1 MNCRKPIALL
11 LGLTALAL
19 TPGFAAETTGGPPA
33 RSATGMIEGRVFN
46 PSTGEYVHYAEVRVQ
61 GTSILEVTGPD
72 GRYRIANAPAGPVT
86 LMVNHTGFQPVT
98 ATVEVAAGTATRR
111 DFDLQGAAQPGV
123 ADVVQLGRF
132 TVSGEREGTAKAIM
146 EQRNSLNI
154 KNVVA
159 SDTFSIMTEGN
170 IGEVLQYLPGIQI
183 RYTDGEPAN
192 PLMRGMAAKYG
203 ALQVDGLRMT
213 GGGTRA
219 SELTSYSASA
229 TDTIEYSKT
238 NSADMDAD
246 APAGTI
252 NMKSK
257 SAFQRRGRYFGWQLY
272 SIVSSADS
280 SLGKSPGPED
290 KENYKTLPSVA
301 LDFSDVYLDGKLG
314 LVLNLSENNSILTS
328 GFLNPTYDTTPT
340 AYNPA
345 PIVITQVIFGL
356 NPKLVKRRGGAL
368 NLEYNLSPALTV
380 ALRGQIGWE
389 DWRQPQRAVSLVSNR
404 ASQAPNASA
413 TAMLANPTANNATRF
428 GIQGSHTNRTR
439 LTYTFAPQ
447 VTYNQGPLNVEGSIG
462 YTYLNSYTRNGR
474 LEGDD
479 PFFQTNYQLS
489 GVGFTATRAYAG
501 DTNFN
506 FRQTSGPDLYTL
518 SNWRA
523 TSLANNLVRTENEP
537 TSKALLGQ
545 INARFTTG
553 WSLPTTLKAGGKT
566 QAGRFESINRTN
578 SWTYVGPQ
586 NNRLTA
592 EIPVSPGFTGVDP
605 LDAGN
610 IFDRAFQFPDRTA
623 LGRLQKTNPEWFV
636 PNPTNATSTANLFP
650 HRLAREY
657 IDAAYVMATTQIGR
671 LAIQEGVRYEATKT
685 EGRVYER
692 GVARTRRGSYDNF
705 FLSASGR
712 YRFQENLMV
721 IAGFSQSIQRAAL
734 SSLAAVA
741 TVNDTTLTGTIP
753 NPTLKPERG
762 DNYSIRVEKY
772 FEPAG
777 VFSAGVFMFRMK
789 DYHAQR
795 SAIPAAEIGLAAE
808 YPNYLFTT
816 QDNAGDFAT
825 KGFEL
830 EYRQQLS
837 MLPGVFKGL
846 GVFANW
852 TQVQSSDPELDYAGA
867 PKFGS
872 GGISFRYRRLNASCS
887 GTWASEHNQN
897 PTINHV
903 RERTIISTNWSYQLT
918 AKTSVF
924 LTGRNIFN
932 DPLYKTVR
940 TQPGLHNQTLI
951 QGSVWSFGLKG
962 SF

>member
-1 MNCRKPIALL
+1 MSQTNRVALL
-11 LGLTALAL
+11 VVLLATAGLRAVA
-19 TPGFAAETTGGPPA
+19 GETPPA
-33 RSATGMIEGRVFN
+33 STARAATGTIEGRVFN
-46 PSTGEYVHYAEVRVQ
+46 PSTGEYVRFAEVRVA
-61 GTSILEVTGPD
+61 GTPILELTGAD
-72 GRYRIANAPAGPVT
+72 GRYRISNAPAGEVT
-86 LMVNHTGFQPVT
+86 VTVNHSGFQT
-98 ATVEVAAGTATRR
+98 ASAAVSVSAGGAARR
-111 DFDLQGAAQPGV
+111 DFDLQPSAAE
-123 ADVVQLGRF
+123 VVQLGRF
-132 TVSGEREGTAKAIM
+132 TVTGEKEGTAKAIM

-192 PLMRGMAAKYG
+192 PMMRGMAAKYG
-203 ALQVDGLRMT
+203 ALQVDGVRMT

-252 NMKSK
+252 NMRSK
-257 SAFQRRGRYFGWQLY
+257 SAFQRKGRYFGWQLY
-272 SIVSSADS
+272 TIISTEDHSW
-280 SLGKSPGPED
+280 GKSPGPED
-290 KENYKTLPSVA
+290 RETYKTLPSVM

-340 AYNPA
+340 AYNPE
-345 PIVITQVIFGL
+345 PIVLTSVIFGT
-356 NPKLVKRRGGAL
+356 NPKRVKRRGGGL
-368 NLEYNLSPALTV
+368 NLEYKFTPSLTL

-389 DWRQPQRAVSLVSNR
+389 DWRQPQRAVSLNATR

-413 TAMLANPTANNATRF
+413 TAMIALPTTNNATRF

-447 VTYNQGPLNVEGSIG
+447 LTFRRGPLEVDASVA

-474 LEGDD
+474 LDGDD
-479 PFFQTNYQLS
+479 PFFQANYQLF
-489 GVGFTATRAYAG
+489 GVGFTATRAYPG

-506 FRQTSGPDLYTL
+506 FQQTSGPDMYTL
-518 SNWRA
+518 ANWRA
-523 TSLANNLVRTENEP
+523 TSLTNNLVRTENEP
-537 TSKALLGQ
+537 TSKALIGQ
-545 INARFTTG
+545 INAKYTTN
-553 WSLPTTLKAGGKT
+553 WTLPTAIKVGAKS
-566 QAGRFESINRTN
+566 QAGTFKSINRSS
-578 SWTYVGPQ
+578 SWTYVGPE

-592 EIPVSPGFTGVDP
+592 EIPVSVAFRGVEP

-610 IFDRAFQFPDRTA
+610 IFDRFFEYPDRAA
-623 LGRLQKTNPEWFV
+623 LGRLQKTHPEWFI
-636 PNPTNATSTANLFP
+636 PNPANATSQANLFP
-650 HRLAREY
+650 FRLAREY
-657 IDAAYVMATTQIGR
+657 IDAAYVMANTQIGR
-671 LAIQEGVRYEATKT
+671 LTLQEGIRYEETKT
-685 EGRVYER
+685 QGRVVER
-692 GVARTRRGSYDNF
+692 GVERTRTGTYDNF
-705 FLSASGR
+705 FLSASAR
-712 YRFQENLMV
+712 YRFTEDFMV

-741 TVNDTTLTGTIP
+741 TVNDTTMTGTIP
-753 NPTLKPERG
+753 NPNLKPEHG
-762 DNYSIRVEKY
+762 DNYSVRFEKY

-789 DYHAQR
+789 DYHAQL
-795 SAIPAAEIGLAAE
+795 SGVPAEEIGIGAE
-808 YPNYLFTT
+808 YPGYFFTT
-816 QDNAGDFAT
+816 QDNAGDFDT

-852 TQVQSSDPELDYAGA
+852 TQTQSSDPELDYAAA
-867 PKFGS
+867 PKFAS
-872 GGISFRYRRLNASCS
+872 GGVSFRYQRLNAQLS

-897 PTINHV
+897 PTVNYV
-903 RERTIISTNWSYQLT
+903 RERSIISTNLSYQLT
-918 AKTSVF
+918 GRTSLF

-932 DPLYKTVR
+932 DPLYKTLR
-940 TQPGLHNQTLI
+940 AWPGIHNQTLI

-962 SF
+962 TF

>member
-1 MNCRKPIALL
+1 MKRKHLLVLLFAPIAF
-11 LGLTALAL
+11 AL
-19 TPGFAAETTGGPPA
+19 TPAPAAETAGAAA
-33 RSATGMIEGRVFN
+33 RSATGIIEGRVFN
-46 PSTGEYVHYAEVRVQ
+46 PSTGEYVRYAEVRVQ
-61 GTSILEVTGPD
+61 GTPILEVTGPD
-72 GRYRIANAPAGPVT
+72 GRYRIANAPAGAVT
-86 LMVNHTGFQPVT
+86 LVVSHTGFQAAS
-98 ATVEVAAGTATRR
+98 ATVNVTPGTAAAR
-111 DFDLQGAAQPGV
+111 DFDLQSREQSAGE
-123 ADVVQLGRF
+123 VVQLGRF
-132 TVSGEREGTAKAIM
+132 TVAGEREGTAKAIM

-159 SDTFSIMTEGN
+159 ADTFSIMTEGN

-203 ALQVDGLRMT
+203 ALQVDGVRMT

-257 SAFQRRGRYFGWQLY
+257 SAFQRKGRYFGWQLY
-272 SIVSSADS
+272 TIISAADAA
-280 SLGKSPGPED
+280 LGKSPGPED
-290 KENYKTLPSVA
+290 KENYKTLPSVS
-301 LDFSDVYLDGKLG
+301 LDFSDVYLNGKLG

-345 PIVITQVIFGL
+345 PVVITQLIFGI
-356 NPKLVKRRGGAL
+356 NPKMVKRRGGGL
-368 NLEYNLSPALTV
+368 NLEYNLSPHLML
-380 ALRGQIGWE
+380 ALRGQVGWE
-389 DWRQPQRAVSLVSNR
+389 DWRQPQRAVSLVSTR
-404 ASQAPNASA
+404 ANQAPNASA
-413 TAMLANPTANNATRF
+413 TAMIANPTTNNATRF
-428 GIQGSHTNRTR
+428 GIQGSHTDRTR

-447 VTYNQGPLNVEGSIG
+447 VTYNRGPLSVDASVA

-474 LEGDD
+474 LDGDD
-479 PFFQTNYQLS
+479 AFFQANYQLF
-489 GVGFTATRAYAG
+489 GVGFTATRAFAG
-501 DTNFN
+501 DTNFD
-506 FRQTSGPDLYTL
+506 FRQTSGPDFYTL

-523 TSLANNLVRTENEP
+523 TSLTNNLVRTQNEP
-537 TSKALLGQ
+537 TSEALIGQ
-545 INARFTTG
+545 LNARYTTG
-553 WSLPTTLKAGGKT
+553 WTLPTTIKVGGKT
-566 QAGRFESINRTN
+566 QAGTFKSINRTH

-592 EIPVSPGFTGVDP
+592 EIPVTVAFTGVEP

-610 IFDRAFQFPDRTA
+610 LFDRAFQFPDRTA
-623 LGRLQKTNPEWFV
+623 LGRMQKTNPEYFI
-636 PNPTNATSTANLFP
+636 PNPTNATSATNLFP
-650 HRLAREY
+650 YRLAREY
-657 IDAAYVMATTQIGR
+657 IDAAYIMGTTQIGR
-671 LAIQEGVRYEATKT
+671 LTIQEGLRYEATKT
-685 EGRVYER
+685 QGRVYER
-692 GVARTRRGSYDNF
+692 GVPRLRTGSYDNLF
-705 FLSASGR
+705 FSASGR
-712 YRFQENLMV
+712 YRFQENLMM

-753 NPTLKPERG
+753 NPNLKPERG
-762 DNYSIRVEKY
+762 DNYSMRVEKY
-772 FEPAG
+772 FEPGG
-777 VFSAGVFMFRMK
+777 VFSAGVFMFRMQ
-789 DYHAQR
+789 DYHAQL
-795 SAIPAAEIGLAAE
+795 SAVPAEEIGLGAE

-816 QDNAGDFAT
+816 QDNVGSFDT

-830 EYRQQLS
+830 EYRQQLA
-837 MLPGVFKGL
+837 MLPGMFKGL
-846 GVFANW
+846 SVFANW
-852 TQVQSSDPELDYAGA
+852 TQTRSSDPELDYAGA
-867 PKFGS
+867 PKFAS
-872 GGISFRYRRLNASCS
+872 GGVSFRHRRLNASLS
-887 GTWASEHNQN
+887 GTWSSEHNQN
-897 PTINHV
+897 PTINYV

-918 AKTSVF
+918 ARTSLF

-940 TQPGLHNQTLI
+940 TLPGVHNQTLI